1 MASKHKKVP
10 TGRLGRLA
18 KLAGAGARMG
28 SSVLFQLNEQSNAA
42 KTAEALGS
50 MRALAAKIG
59 QMASYVDGVIPE
71 AQRAVYEEQLKV
83 LLEANAASSPGEV
96 RAMCRGELGAPP
108 EDLFASFDPT
118 PIASASIGQ
127 VHRATTRDGRDVAV
141 KIQHPGVAQA
151 IEQDL
156 QNAALFETMG
166 AMMGMRKFD
175 SQRMM
180 EEAKARFREELDY
193 RLEAARMS
201 AFATFW
207 ADDPDVHIPE
217 VVGELSTRRIL
228 TTTFAEGM
236 TFDEAT
242 RADEAAR
249 AAWCRTMWRFAFR
262 SIHAGGMFNADPH
275 PGNYR
280 FLPDGRV
287 IFFDFGCVQPITEQH
302 RTRAARLH
310 LAAVDAD
317 EDAFREAAIVL
328 MDLRGG
334 QWQDRAIDY
343 MRHCFEPQFA
353 SPFRITTDYSRA
365 VFEHLRDLTLA
376 TRAAS
381 GDQFVPLQDGMLF
394 INRLQF
400 GFYSILARLDAEVDY
415 ASVEGAYLRDLPAEG
430 GIRLAT

>member
-18 KLAGAGARMG
+18 TLAGAGARMG
-28 SSVLFQLNEQSNAA
+28 SSVLFRFNEQDNAA

-83 LLEANAASSPGEV
+83 LLEANAASSPGEI
-96 RAMCRGELGAPP
+96 RAMCRAELGAPP
-108 EDLFASFDPT
+108 EALFASFDPT

-127 VHRATTRDGRDVAV
+127 VHRATTHDGRAVAV

-180 EEAKARFREELDY
+180 EELKARFREELDY
-193 RLEAARMS
+193 RLEAEHMRRFTA
-201 AFATFW
+201 FW
-207 ADDPDVHIPE
+207 ADDPNVHIPQ
-217 VVGELSTRRIL
+217 VIDALSTKRIL
-228 TTTFAEGM
+228 TSTFAEGM
-236 TFDEAT
+236 TFDEAVAT
-242 RADEAAR
+242 EDEATR

-262 SIHAGGMFNADPH
+262 SIHVGGMFNADPH

-280 FLPDGRV
+280 FLPNGDV
-287 IFFDFGCVQPITEQH
+287 IFLDFGCVQPITEQH

-310 LAAVDAD
+310 LAAVQGD
-317 EDAFREAAIVL
+317 EDTFREAAIVL

-334 QWQDRAIDY
+334 TWQDRALAY
-343 MRHCFEPQFA
+343 MRHCFDPQFD
-353 SPFRITTDYSRA
+353 SPFRITPEYSRA
-365 VFEHLRDLTLA
+365 VFEHLRELTLA
-376 TRAAS
+376 TRTAT
-381 GDQFVPLQDGMLF
+381 GDQFVPLQEGMLF

-400 GFYSILARLDAEVDY
+400 GFYSILARLNAEVDY
-415 ASVEGAYLRDLPAEG
+415 ASVEGAYLPGAVSAAPSL
-430 GIRLAT
+430 